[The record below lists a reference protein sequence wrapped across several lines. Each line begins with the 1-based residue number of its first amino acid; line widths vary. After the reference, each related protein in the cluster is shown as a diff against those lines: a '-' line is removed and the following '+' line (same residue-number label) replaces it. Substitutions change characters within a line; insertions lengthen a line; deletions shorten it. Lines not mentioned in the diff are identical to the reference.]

1 MYKIVAIS
9 LVVYLSFVSCDYVNS
24 FFQKDSKRIDFTSVD
39 EYPFFS
45 TCDSLA
51 SPEIKQEC
59 FEKTLVAFLKL
70 DLEKHNLITT
80 ETVSDAM
87 IIHIAIDNNGKVA
100 LQSIEKGNK
109 KMETSIEIDS
119 IIQNSIE
126 NIPMLTAAKKGD
138 NFVKSTYMIPL
149 YIIND

>member
-1 MYKIVAIS
+1 MYKIVA
-9 LVVYLSFVSCDYVNS
+9 LLLAVCLSIVSCDYVDS

-51 SPEIKQEC
+51 SPEIKQDC
-59 FEKTLVAFLKL
+59 FEKTLVAILKK
-70 DLEKHNLITT
+70 DLEEHDFITT

-87 IIHIAIDNNGKVA
+87 IIHIEIDNNGKVA
-100 LQSIEKGNK
+100 LRLIEKGNK
-109 KMETSIEIDS
+109 KIETSIEIDS
-119 IIQNSIE
+119 IIQKSIE
-126 NIPMLTAAKKGD
+126 NLPMLTAAKKKG